1 VRRYTPSARGPA
13 VGVDGVEGDDAGGD
27 ETGGCVVVGGGAVVD
42 VEAEFVLKVTL
53 LT

>member
-1 VRRYTPSARGPA
+1 MRYTPSARGPA
-13 VGVDGVEGDDAGGD
+13 VGLDGVDVGGSLTGD
-27 ETGGCVVVGGGAVVD
+27 ETGGCVVAGGGVVVD